1 MASQQVVIKEK
12 SSRKAKQRL
21 GELPSAARRGDIP
34 FWPVVMIVAVLAG
47 AFAVLFW
54 YSFNTCNGTV
64 VFALDDPYIHLA
76 MARNLAEHGVWGV
89 TPDAFSATSSAPLYT
104 VLLAILFVIV
114 GPTTFWSWFLAAAG
128 GLAVAALIGW
138 RLAVWIPNPR
148 IIIVGGL
155 WAVIVAGVPESMF
168 TGLEHMLHAAS
179 IVIVAHLLSRYAG
192 DQRTSRKRDLYLL
205 IALFV
210 AAGLRYESLFAV
222 PFVFGYLLWQGRR
235 GLAVQAGVA
244 AVIPAVVMGIVQFVN
259 GAMILP
265 NSLLVKGVAG
275 HGSGLGFLRRFLLQI
290 DSPFV
295 SVLLILAAGG
305 LLWAALKQQRLR
317 DDPRVAATG
326 LFLTVVLFQA
336 LFAQLER
343 RYVPYLVA
351 LGIWAV
357 IPWIGEWTQVLR
369 DRLRDS
375 NTSPS
380 WRKVAVWTV
389 VLCLGVFPFADR
401 IKELDRLPGLGH
413 DVYLQQ
419 YQVARFFSTEY
430 AGQTVALNDIGT
442 TVWAGE
448 NRVLDLWG
456 LGNGEIAWE
465 RFRNSYTTDDIR
477 QAARRHNIA
486 AAAVYLHWF
495 APYGGLPPEWTL
507 VGVLQLPPGVQV
519 NVAGPQVIF
528 YAPSTTDAQILN
540 RRLKSFATTLP
551 EDAIFQSAM

>member
-1 MASQQVVIKEK
+1 MSKTPQTASPSRSPKWPVIVVI
-12 SSRKAKQRL
+12 
-21 GELPSAARRGDIP
+21 
-34 FWPVVMIVAVLAG
+34 AVLAATFLG
-47 AFAVLFW
+47 FFAYA
-54 YSFNTCNGTV
+54 YSANDGTA

-89 TPDAFSATSSAPLYT
+89 TPDGFTATSSAPLYT
-104 VLLAILFVIV
+104 LILAILFLIT

-128 GLAVAALIGW
+128 GMAVAALIGW
-138 RLAVWIPNPR
+138 RLAEWFPNRWIV
-148 IIIVGGL
+148 IVAGL
-155 WAVIVAGVPESMF
+155 WAAVVAGVPESMF
-168 TGLEHMLHAAS
+168 TGLEHMLHAVS
-179 IVIVAHLLSRYAG
+179 MLIVAHLLSRYAG
-192 DQRTSRKRDLYLL
+192 DQQTNRKHDIYLL
-205 IALFV
+205 LALFV
-210 AAGLRYESLFAV
+210 AGGLRYESLFAA
-222 PFVFGYLLWQGRR
+222 PFVFGYVFWQGRR
-235 GLAVQAGVA
+235 SLAVRAVIA
-244 AVIPAVVMGIVQFVN
+244 AVIPAVVMGIVQLVN

-275 HGSGLGFLRRFLLQI
+275 HGGGLGYLRRFLLQI

-295 SVLLILAAGG
+295 SVLLILAAAG
-305 LLWAALKQQRLR
+305 LLWAVINRQRLR

-357 IPWIGEWTQVLR
+357 IPWIGEWAQAVR
-369 DRLRDS
+369 DRLRES
-375 NTSPS
+375 STTSG
-380 WRKVAVWTV
+380 WRQAAVWAV

-419 YQVARFFSTEY
+419 YQVARFFSSEY
-430 AGQTVALNDIGT
+430 SGQTVALNDIGT
-442 TVWAGE
+442 TAWAGE
-448 NRVLDLWG
+448 NRILDLWG
-456 LGNGEIAWE
+456 LGDGKIAWK

-477 QAARRHNIA
+477 QAARRADVA

-507 VGVLQLPPGVQV
+507 VGVLQLPPGVQT
-519 NVAGPQVIF
+519 NVAGPQVMF
-528 YAPSTTDAQILN
+528 YAPSATEARILS
-540 RRLKSFATTLP
+540 RRLKAFAATLP
-551 EDAIFQSAM
+551 EEAIFQAAM